1 MITHTIPLDVATALW
16 KLRGENG
23 PYAYDD
29 YETVHDEQVDTR
41 RWVSV
46 HRLIIRRTSDGTL
59 WELPYELGLT
69 EYQEVDPFPGD
80 PVAVTL
86 VRAEQ
91 VVTTRY
97 VTATEE
103 PAAQV
108 GRITDQVVMAYI
120 AEHAESG
127 IEDEFNED
135 GAWTE
140 AEHAELKKRAF
151 AWIGRHRDG
160 GAL

>member
-59 WELPYELGLT
+59 WALPYELGLT
-69 EYQEVDPFPGD
+69 EAQDCDLFVDD
-80 PVAVTL
+80 PVTVAL

-91 VVTTRY
+91 VTTTRY
-97 VTATEE
+97 VTATQE

-135 GAWTE
+135 GEWTTE
-140 AEHAELKKRAF
+140 EHRELKKRAF
-151 AWIGRHRDG
+151 KWIGQHRGG